1 MFRYE
6 TRSDYRRQEELRRD
20 REVRGR
26 ERERELSREHGSS
39 HQYSSSHVS
48 SNLVRDTEARAGD
61 RRKRRWVV
69 LTAQFLILGSRKISY
84 YSICQIQKSLD
95 LLMKV

>member
-26 ERERELSREHGSS
+26 EREHGSS

-61 RRKRRWVV
+61 RRKRRWVDDRSV
-69 LTAQFLILGSRKISY
+69 PDSW
-84 YSICQIQKSLD
+84 
-95 LLMKV
+95 V

>member
-48 SNLVRDTEARAGD
+48 SNLVREEARAGD

-69 LTAQFLILGSRKISY
+69 RHFQILGSRKISNIQIVKFKFIRVL
-84 YSICQIQKSLD
+84 IC
-95 LLMKV
+95 

>member
-39 HQYSSSHVS
+39 HQYSSSLGS
-48 SNLVRDTEARAGD
+48 SNLVRDTEARARD
-61 RRKRRWVV
+61 RRKRRWVDDRSV
-69 LTAQFLILGSRKISY
+69 PDSW
-84 YSICQIQKSLD
+84 
-95 LLMKV
+95 V

>member
-69 LTAQFLILGSRKISY
+69 GSRKISNIQIVKFKFKRVL
-84 YSICQIQKSLD
+84 IC
-95 LLMKV
+95 

>member
-26 ERERELSREHGSS
+26 ERERDLSREHGSS

-48 SNLVRDTEARAGD
+48 SNLVRDTEARGGD

-69 LTAQFLILGSRKISY
+69 RHFQILGSRKISNIHIVKLNFKRVL
-84 YSICQIQKSLD
+84 IC
-95 LLMKV
+95 

>member
-61 RRKRRWVV
+61 RRKRRWV
-69 LTAQFLILGSRKISY
+69 LGHLFSDSL
-84 YSICQIQKSLD
+84 KSLSF
-95 LLMKV
+95 

>member
-1 MFRYE
+1 MSRYE

-26 ERERELSREHGSS
+26 EREHGSS

-69 LTAQFLILGSRKISY
+69 DRSVPDSW
-84 YSICQIQKSLD
+84 
-95 LLMKV
+95 V

>member
-1 MFRYE
+1 MQVLFRYE

-69 LTAQFLILGSRKISY
+69 GRLFLDSPKCFTSKLSAG
-84 YSICQIQKSLD
+84 
-95 LLMKV
+95 M

>member
-1 MFRYE
+1 MQNVDAGVDMFRYE

-26 ERERELSREHGSS
+26 EREHGSS

-61 RRKRRWVV
+61 RRKRRLVV
-69 LTAQFLILGSRKISY
+69 DRSVPDS
-84 YSICQIQKSLD
+84 S
-95 LLMKV
+95 V

>member
-1 MFRYE
+1 MIRYE

-26 ERERELSREHGSS
+26 EREHGSS

-61 RRKRRWVV
+61 RRKRRWVADRSV
-69 LTAQFLILGSRKISY
+69 PDSS
-84 YSICQIQKSLD
+84 
-95 LLMKV
+95 V